1 MPKFK
6 ITYYKDVLY
15 KAESIIEAEDREK
28 AESMADDIPLDKFND
43 LDWENAEYEEPNWDA
58 TFIQYAEEIRDRDK
72 EAEQEYWDLH
82 PEEELKHKMNLKS
95 YFNAKGGD

>member
-6 ITYYKDVLY
+6 ITYYKDVCY
-15 KAESIIEAEDREK
+15 HAESIIEAEDSET
-28 AESMADDIPLDKFND
+28 AESMAQDIPMDKFND
-43 LDWENAEYEEPNWDA
+43 LDWKDTEYEEPNWDA
-58 TFIQYAEEIRDRDK
+58 LYAEEIRDRDE

-95 YFNAKGGD
+95 YFNAKGSD